1 MSEANDVLRAVYR
14 KDVSALERST
24 REEVN
29 ARDEDGRT
37 PLMHAVLAEDAD
49 AHVVRTLLE
58 RGADVSAAEPGQQ
71 WTALHFAAR
80 DQLEAIVQL
89 LVDAGAAVDAVDVF
103 GNTPLWRSVTSSAK
117 AEVARRLVAH
127 GADPR
132 RKNRYG
138 VSPLDKAREIGRADL
153 VALFGG
159 DAPAA

>member
-49 AHVVRTLLE
+49 
-58 RGADVSAAEPGQQ
+58 AAEPGQQ